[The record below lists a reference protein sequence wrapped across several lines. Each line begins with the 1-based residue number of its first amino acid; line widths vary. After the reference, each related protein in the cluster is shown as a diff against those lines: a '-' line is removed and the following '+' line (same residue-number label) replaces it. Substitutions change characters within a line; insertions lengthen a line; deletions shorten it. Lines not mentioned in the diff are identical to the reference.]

1 MERLGAVQT
10 AGRKVKGHGHSGK
23 QLGSSFKTKNRLPV
37 QPSTVLLGTHDNG
50 NRLLCRNVHV
60 GAHGSFIPETRELET
75 TKRPPADKQLKG
87 GDTQH
92 GILLSS

>member
-60 GAHGSFIPETRELET
+60 GAPETRELET
-75 TKRPPADKQLKG
+75 TKRPPADKRLKG